1 MAAVVQHF
9 LGAGRLRSRAGPLPR
24 PIAAI
29 LVPELAFTPARMANP
44 ASVSAVVFARA
55 MFARAAKSPLLGW
68 LVRAVPFV
76 TLALLLLAW
85 ALTAWGRDAFLL
97 AMIAS
102 HVPGPVYIALALLA
116 LAAGALR
123 RSFVSGLVALP
134 SVAIAV
140 LPLGGWTVPAQRA
153 PARAPHRML
162 SWNVEQWGRG
172 GARLGRALRQ
182 LGPDVFCL
190 QEAKNYNSFP
200 GDKEWV
206 AFEEQLPGY
215 RLIRHGEMAF
225 GTRWEIYD
233 HWHVKFH
240 DELWRRPMLDITVR
254 TPEGQLV
261 RFLNVHM
268 VHTGYY
274 GKRPSALTMASAERL
289 AQAERILA
297 RMGTSPLPTVVCG
310 DFNAPENSAV
320 LARLRERLSDAW
332 RQRGTGFGLTSSSH
346 LPLRRI
352 DYLLTTG
359 LEIGEIAPLHWQLSD
374 HRPLWATFGLEQAPG
389 GS

>member
-1 MAAVVQHF
+1 MFSRPTLTAA
-9 LGAGRLRSRAGPLPR
+9 RLRQ
-24 PIAAI
+24 
-29 LVPELAFTPARMANP
+29 
-44 ASVSAVVFARA
+44 
-55 MFARAAKSPLLGW
+55 

-76 TLALLLLAW
+76 TLALLLAAW
-85 ALTAWGRDAFLL
+85 ALTAWGRDASVI
-97 AMIAS
+97 AMIAT
-102 HVPGPVYIALALLA
+102 HVPGPVYCLLALLA
-116 LAAGALR
+116 LLAGAFT
-123 RSFVSGLVALP
+123 RSFAAGLVALP
-134 SVAIAV
+134 CLAIAV
-140 LPLGGWTVPAQRA
+140 LPLGGWTTPQQRA
-153 PARAPHRML
+153 PAPAPHRVL

-172 GARLGRALRQ
+172 GARLGKALFELQ
-182 LGPDVFCL
+182 PDVFCL

-200 GDKEWV
+200 GDKQWV

-254 TPEGQLV
+254 TPQGQLV
-261 RFLNVHM
+261 RVLNVHLI
-268 VHTGYY
+268 HTGYY

-297 RMGTSPLPTVVCG
+297 RMAMEPLPTIVCG

-320 LARLRERLSDAW
+320 LARLRERLNDAW
-332 RQRGTGFGLTSSSH
+332 RQRGAGFGFTSTSR

-359 LEIGEIAPLHWQLSD
+359 LDIGEIEVLDWALSD
-374 HRPLWATFGLEQAPG
+374 HRPLWATFGVQNGAVSAP
-389 GS
+389 